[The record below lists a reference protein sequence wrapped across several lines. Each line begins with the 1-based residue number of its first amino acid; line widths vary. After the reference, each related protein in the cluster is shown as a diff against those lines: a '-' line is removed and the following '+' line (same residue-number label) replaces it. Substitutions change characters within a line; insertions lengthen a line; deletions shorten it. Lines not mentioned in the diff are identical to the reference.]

1 MQQIC
6 VPILKRCDKSC
17 MVGLTYDQRHEVCGV
32 LTVTPL
38 MGHVHTIVTVDQTL
52 QCIVFTPFHHHFCN
66 DLLTHTAVSFFKYQ
80 PGITC
85 PIICSHILTK
95 AELAV
100 NMHRPVSFAPV
111 TFGWSTLMY
120 LDICGY
126 IHLIMTAFE
135 NYSFIV

>member
-1 MQQIC
+1 
-6 VPILKRCDKSC
+6 
-17 MVGLTYDQRHEVCGV
+17 
-32 LTVTPL
+32 

-52 QCIVFTPFHHHFCN
+52 ALFSHLFTKHYQYCN
-66 DLLTHTAVSFFKYQ
+66 DLLTHTAVSFSKYQ
-80 PGITC
+80 PVITW

-95 AELAV
+95 AEIAV
-100 NMHRPVSFAPV
+100 NMYRPVSFAPV

-135 NYSFIV
+135 NYNFIV